1 MTDRYEFRSI
11 NKDEVYEAVSIEQI
25 CFPPNEACSEK
36 DMKDRIERLPELFLV
51 AVDKKTGK
59 IAGFLNGLATDESL
73 FRDEFFTDAGLHNP
87 DGKNIMIL
95 GLDVLP
101 QYRMQGLGRELVN
114 RYVRRER
121 KNGRRMVILTCLE
134 EKVKM
139 YEKMGFCD
147 KGISGSSWGGEEWHE
162 MSRYI
167 SYNFYG
173 HDKVSAVKAVNNI
186 YPGIETPLDLYDAL
200 SEIWCAETCAPRMRD
215 EWTQENMTLGQCS
228 VTAFLAQDIFG
239 GKVYGMTTENGGI
252 HCYNIVNGIIFDL
265 TCEQFG
271 EKAKELV
278 YGSDPVQERESD
290 YHFGKEEKFQRYEY
304 LKRNLKQNTL
314 INNSI

>member
-1 MTDRYEFRSI
+1 MTDGYEFRSI
-11 NKDEVYEAVSIEQI
+11 NKEEVYEAVRIEQI

-87 DGKNIMIL
+87 NGKNIMIL

-114 RYVRRER
+114 RYIRRER

-162 MSRYI
+162 M
-167 SYNFYG
+167 
-173 HDKVSAVKAVNNI
+173 V
-186 YPGIETPLDLYDAL
+186 
-200 SEIWCAETCAPRMRD
+200 
-215 EWTQENMTLGQCS
+215 
-228 VTAFLAQDIFG
+228 
-239 GKVYGMTTENGGI
+239 
-252 HCYNIVNGIIFDL
+252 
-265 TCEQFG
+265 CE
-271 EKAKELV
+271 L
-278 YGSDPVQERESD
+278 
-290 YHFGKEEKFQRYEY
+290 
-304 LKRNLKQNTL
+304 
-314 INNSI
+314 